1 MDAAGLTRNSGSR
14 MDRLVSL
21 LRSGTVSGVGL
32 GSSEAEVRGL
42 LGDPDDVS
50 TARPPVWKYGP
61 LELTLESSRVVMVV
75 LTAEGDV
82 DPAWDRGTD
91 RERVEW
97 VLAAM
102 RVDCEPI
109 PELTFGVQTALRAG
123 LSGAVLV
130 FDGDRDD
137 RLVKAVVSTSGRL

>member
-1 MDAAGLTRNSGSR
+1 

-50 TARPPVWKYGP
+50 RTSPPVWKYGP
-61 LELTLESSRVVMVV
+61 LELAFEGSRVVMVV

-82 DPAWDRGTD
+82 EPAWDRDTD

-97 VLAAM
+97 VLTAM
-102 RVDCEPI
+102 RVDFEPE
-109 PELTFGVQTALRAG
+109 PELTFGTRTALRAG
-123 LSGAVLV
+123 LSHAVLV
-130 FDGDRDD
+130 FDADRDD
-137 RLVKAVVSTSGRL
+137 RLVKAVVSTSGGL

>member
-1 MDAAGLTRNSGSR
+1 

-50 TARPPVWKYGP
+50 GSRPPVWKYGP
-61 LELTLESSRVVMVV
+61 LELAFESSRVVMVV
-75 LTAEGDV
+75 LTAEGEV
-82 DPAWDRGTD
+82 NPAWDRDTD

-102 RVDCEPI
+102 RVDCEPL
-109 PELTFGVQTALRAG
+109 PELTFGTQTALRAG

-137 RLVKAVVSTSGRL
+137 RLVKAVVGGDG